1 MKLLQDIL
9 YQVRVQEIAGI
20 TNLAIDSLAFDS
32 RKVGHFTL
40 FVAVRGTQ
48 VDGHAFIDQAVSAGA
63 IAVVCEELPSMRK
76 QGVTYVKVENA
87 HAALGILASNF
98 YDNPSSELKLIG
110 ITGTNGK
117 TTCATLLYRL
127 VRLLGKKAG
136 LISTVENRINHQV
149 LNATHT
155 TPDAI
160 ALNAMLR
167 QMVDAECTYCMM
179 EVSSHALHQHRV
191 SGIRFAGGVFTN
203 ITHDHLDYHV
213 TFDAYIGAKKLL
225 FDMLPKESFAI
236 VNSDDRHGATMLQHC
251 KAGIQRS
258 YAVKSMADF
267 RARIVENQFAGLQ
280 LSIDGMDLYTKL
292 VGRFNAYN
300 ILAVYATAIEMGLPK
315 LDVLTALSTVSPPAG
330 RFEYIKSPGNVT
342 AIVDYAH
349 TPDALKNVLKT
360 IEDIRTRNEQVYT
373 VIGCGGDRDR
383 TKRPEMARIAC
394 KLSDRVIFT
403 SDNPRSEDP
412 EAIIAEMKA
421 GVEAVDYKKTLVVV
435 NRKEAIRL
443 ACSLAKTGDI
453 ILVAGKGHEKYQEV
467 AGVKHPFDDMQELN
481 ESFKILHA

>member
-9 YQVRVQEIAGI
+9 YQVRVKDVSGT
-20 TNLAIDSLAFDS
+20 TNLAIENLAFDS
-32 RKVGHFTL
+32 RKVINFTL

-48 VDGHAFIDQAVSAGA
+48 IDGHQFIDQAVQSGA
-63 IAVVCEELPSMRK
+63 VAIICEDMPSSRK
-76 QGVTYVKVENA
+76 EGVTYVKVENA
-87 HAALGILASNF
+87 HAALGVLASNF
-98 YDNPSSELKLIG
+98 YDNPSAELKLVG

-117 TTCATLLYRL
+117 TTCATLLYRM

-136 LISTVENRINHQV
+136 LISTVENRINHEV
-149 LNATHT
+149 VNATHT

-160 ALNAMLR
+160 SLNAMLR
-167 QMVDAECTYCMM
+167 QMIDAGCTYCFM

-191 SGIRFAGGVFTN
+191 SGITFTGAVFTN
-203 ITHDHLDYHV
+203 ITHDHLDYHR
-213 TFDAYIGAKKLL
+213 TFDAYIGAKKML
-225 FDMLPKESFAI
+225 FDMLPREAFAI
-236 VNSDDRHGATMLQHC
+236 VNSDDRHGSTMLQNC
-251 KAGIQRS
+251 KASVQKTF
-258 YAVKSMADF
+258 AVKSMADY

-280 LSIDGMDLYTKL
+280 LSIDNLDLYARL

-300 ILAVYATAIEMGLPK
+300 LLAVYGTALELGLPK
-315 LDVLTALSTVSPPAG
+315 LDVLTALSSVNPPAG
-330 RFEYIKSPGNVT
+330 RFEYVKSPGNVT
-342 AIVDYAH
+342 AIIDYAH

-360 IEDIRTRNEQVYT
+360 IDDIRTRNEEVIT

-394 KLSDRVIFT
+394 KYSDRVILT

-412 EAIIAEMKA
+412 EAIIGEMRA
-421 GVEAVDYKKTLVVV
+421 GVEPHDFKKTVTVV

-443 ACSLAKTGDI
+443 ACSLAKSNDI

-467 AGVKHPFDDMQELN
+467 AGVRHPFDDLEEVN